1 MNLLDYFRTRKK
13 NTAST
18 ARERLQII
26 VAHERKDRSRPDY
39 IRQMESDIIAVIRKY
54 VTIAEDDVSVSV
66 DSSGDCSIL
75 ELNVTLPE
83 LAEAATS

>member
-26 VAHERKDRSRPDY
+26 VAHERRDRNQPDY
-39 IRQMESDIIAVIRKY
+39 IAQMEQDIVAVIRKY
-54 VTIAEDDVSVSV
+54 VNIEANDVSVSL

-83 LAEAATS
+83 LTEA

>member
-26 VAHERKDRSRPDY
+26 VAHERRDRTRPDY
-39 IRQMESDIIAVIRKY
+39 IAQMEQDIIAVIKKY
-54 VTIAEDDVSVSV
+54 VNIEADDVSVSL

-75 ELNVTLPE
+75 ELNITLPE
-83 LAEAATS
+83 LTEV

>member
-1 MNLLDYFRTRKK
+1 MNLLDYFRTKKK

-26 VAHERKDRSRPDY
+26 VAHERRDRTRPDY
-39 IRQMESDIIAVIRKY
+39 IAQMEQDIVAVIRKY
-54 VTIAEDDVSVSV
+54 VDIETDDVSVSL

-83 LAEAATS
+83 LSEA